1 MLRPNPIVNQPL
13 DHPLLEEKG
22 LELSIKRLDLI
33 HDLVPGNKF
42 FKLKYNLAKAQA
54 ENHHTLLTFGGA
66 YSNHIHAV
74 SQAAFALGIKS
85 IGIIRGEETLPLNPT
100 LKAATEKG
108 MQLHYVN
115 REDFRR
121 KKEEG
126 FIKGLK
132 KKFGEFYLIPEGG
145 TNAEAI
151 RGTSEILS
159 DEDESFTHIGTS
171 IGTAGTFL
179 GLIQSASLG
188 QKILGFS
195 ALKGEFI
202 HQEITDLGKIFEID
216 LGKQHQIFT
225 DYHFGGYAKYR
236 QSLIDFIWWFYETFG
251 IIIDPIYTGKMLA
264 GIWDLI
270 EKDYFPR
277 GSKILAIHS
286 GGLQG
291 NEGFTF
297 QTGIKLPTLSR

>member
-54 ENHHTLLTFGGA
+54 EDHHTLLTFGGA

-132 KKFGEFYLIPEGG
+132 KKSGEFYLIPEGG

-225 DYHFGGYAKYR
+225 DYHFGGYA
-236 QSLIDFIWWFYETFG
+236 
-251 IIIDPIYTGKMLA
+251 
-264 GIWDLI
+264 
-270 EKDYFPR
+270 
-277 GSKILAIHS
+277 
-286 GGLQG
+286 
-291 NEGFTF
+291 
-297 QTGIKLPTLSR
+297 

>member
-13 DHPLLEEKG
+13 DHPLLDEKG
-22 LELSIKRLDLI
+22 IELSIKRLDLI

-54 ENHHTLLTFGGA
+54 EDHHTLLTFGGA

-151 RGTSEILS
+151 RGTGEILS

-188 QKILGFS
+188 QNILGFS

-202 HQEITDLGKIFEID
+202 HKEITDLSKVFGLD
-216 LGKQHQIFT
+216 LIIQHQIFT

-236 QSLIDFIWWFYETFG
+236 QSLIDFIWWFYEKFG

-270 EKDYFPR
+270 EKDFFPR

>member
-1 MLRPNPIVNQPL
+1 MLSPNPIVNQPL

-33 HDLVPGNKF
+33 HELVPGNKF
-42 FKLKYNLAKAQA
+42 FKLKYNLLKAQA
-54 ENHHTLLTFGGA
+54 EDHHTLLTFGGA

-74 SQAAFALGIKS
+74 SQAAFALGMKS

-115 REDFRR
+115 REDFR
-121 KKEEG
+121 
-126 FIKGLK
+126 K
-132 KKFGEFYLIPEGG
+132 KKDADFIQRLKEKFGDFYLIPEGG

-151 RGTSEILS
+151 RGTREILS
-159 DEDESFTHIGTS
+159 ADDYGFTHIGTA

-179 GLIQSASLG
+179 GLVQSARPDQSV
-188 QKILGFS
+188 LGFS
-195 ALKGEFI
+195 ALKGDFI
-202 HQEITDLGKIFEID
+202 HQEVAELSQTFGIELSN
-216 LGKQHQIFT
+216 QHQIFT

-236 QSLIDFIWWFYETFG
+236 QSLIEFIWWFFDSFG
-251 IIIDPIYTGKMLA
+251 IVLDPIYTGKMLA

-270 EKDYFPR
+270 EKDFFPS

>member
-13 DHPLLEEKG
+13 DHPLLEVKG

-54 ENHHTLLTFGGA
+54 EDHHTLLTFGGA

-188 QKILGFS
+188 QNILGFS
-195 ALKGEFI
+195 TLKGEFI
-202 HQEITDLGKIFEID
+202 HKEITDLSKVFGLD
-216 LGKQHQIFT
+216 LSIQHQIFT

-236 QSLIDFIWWFYETFG
+236 QSLIDFIWWFYEKFG

-270 EKDYFPR
+270 EKDFFPR

>member
-1 MLRPNPIVNQPL
+1 
-13 DHPLLEEKG
+13 
-22 LELSIKRLDLI
+22 
-33 HDLVPGNKF
+33 
-42 FKLKYNLAKAQA
+42 
-54 ENHHTLLTFGGA
+54 
-66 YSNHIHAV
+66 
-74 SQAAFALGIKS
+74 
-85 IGIIRGEETLPLNPT
+85 
-100 LKAATEKG
+100 
-108 MQLHYVN
+108 
-115 REDFRR
+115 
-121 KKEEG
+121 
-126 FIKGLK
+126 
-132 KKFGEFYLIPEGG
+132 
-145 TNAEAI
+145 
-151 RGTSEILS
+151 
-159 DEDESFTHIGTS
+159 
-171 IGTAGTFL
+171 
-179 GLIQSASLG
+179 LG